1 MASKRKK
8 KNNRKRHYL
17 KRDRE
22 RKNLARQFNKNYLQE
37 CADLV
42 KALKTVAE
50 ASKWNVQRVAEN
62 IRNSMEKE
70 LEVVA
75 IDTETTGLDST
86 EDEILQVSIIGAS
99 GAVLYNKYFKPQ
111 RHETWEEAEKVNH
124 ISPKSLIG
132 CPNISTEITHISNI
146 LSSAEKIV
154 GYNTPFDLAFLRA
167 AGVQIPESAKI
178 VDVMQMFTEIKGE
191 PEKWH
196 KLTECAEYY
205 GYKWEGAAHDSTAD
219 AKATLHCYKNI
230 IGKNIGKTKQ
240 L

>member
-8 KNNRKRHYL
+8 KNNHKRHYL

-22 RKNLARQFNKNYLQE
+22 RKNLARRFNKNYLQE
-37 CADLV
+37 CENLI

-50 ASKWNVQRVAEN
+50 ASKWDFQRAAEN
-62 IRNSMEKE
+62 IRNSKEKE

-75 IDTETTGLDST
+75 IDTETTGLDSNV
-86 EDEILQVSIIGAS
+86 DEILQVSIIGAS
-99 GAVLYNKYFKPQ
+99 GAVLYDKYFKPQ
-111 RHETWEEAEKVNH
+111 KHTEWKEAEKVNH
-124 ISPKSLIG
+124 ISPKLVAD
-132 CPNISTEITHISNI
+132 CPNISTEITRISSI
-146 LSSAEKIV
+146 LSRAEKIV
-154 GYNTPFDLAFLRA
+154 GYNTPFDLDFLRA
-167 AGVQIPESAKI
+167 AGVQIPESVEIA
-178 VDVMQMFTEIKGE
+178 DVMQMFAEIKGE